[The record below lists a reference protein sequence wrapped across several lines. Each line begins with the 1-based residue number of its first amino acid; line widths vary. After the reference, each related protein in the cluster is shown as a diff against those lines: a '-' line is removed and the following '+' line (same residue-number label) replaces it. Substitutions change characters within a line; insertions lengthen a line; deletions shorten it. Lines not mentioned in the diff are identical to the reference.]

1 MERAEFQAAQVT
13 VLSLKFQPD
22 LLLCPHG
29 NDSCAPVQMD
39 RSYGTCDI
47 SLFSHSWVQLQ

>member
-1 MERAEFQAAQVT
+1 MKRAEFQAAQVT
-13 VLSLKFQPD
+13 VLSLKFQLD

-39 RSYGTCDI
+39 RSHDTRDI
-47 SLFSHSWVQLQ
+47 FLFSHSWVHLQ